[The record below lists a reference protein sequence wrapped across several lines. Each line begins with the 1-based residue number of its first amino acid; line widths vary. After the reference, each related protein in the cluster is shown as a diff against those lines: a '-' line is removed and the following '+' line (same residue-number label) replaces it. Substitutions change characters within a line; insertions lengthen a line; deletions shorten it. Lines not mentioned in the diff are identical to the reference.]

1 MDSAFVPLRGATV
14 FTKLDLRNAYHLV
27 RIHEG
32 DEWKTGF
39 TTPLGH
45 FEYLVMPFGLTNAPA
60 VFQALVNN
68 ILRDMLHQFV
78 FVYIDDIL
86 IFSRSLAEH
95 KLHVRQVL
103 QRLLEN
109 RLFVKAEKCEFHVP
123 SVAFLGFIISQGRV
137 EMDPGKVTAV
147 TDWPTPT
154 NRKQLQRF
162 LGFANFYR
170 RFIRNYSHIAAPLTA
185 LTSVKVSFGWTP
197 EAAAAFGVLKR
208 RFVSARVLTQP
219 DDKLQFVVE
228 VDASD
233 TGVGAVL
240 SQRSA
245 MDGKLHPCAFLVA
258 NSPRAELRRGKPG
271 APRRQHRAGGVASLA
286 GGSGAAVHRVDGP

>member
-1 MDSAFVPLRGATV
+1 
-14 FTKLDLRNAYHLV
+14 
-27 RIHEG
+27 
-32 DEWKTGF
+32 
-39 TTPLGH
+39 
-45 FEYLVMPFGLTNAPA
+45 
-60 VFQALVNN
+60 
-68 ILRDMLHQFV
+68 MLHQFV

-208 RFVSARVLTQP
+208 RFVSAPVLTQP
-219 DDKLQFVVE
+219 DGKLQFVVE

-245 MDGKLHPCAFLVA
+245 MDGKLHPCAFLSRGLTPPERNYDVGNRELLVVKLA
-258 NSPRAELRRGKPG
+258 LEEWRHWLEGAELLFIVWTDHKNLSYIVGLSSLFLIAQDPATPSRMPCPVCT
-271 APRRQHRAGGVASLA
+271 PRTRSVESWTPSYRPPA
-286 GGSGAAVHRVDGP
+286 